1 MADSPEKLGTL
12 EYDMLVSQEKLEESL
27 KKIDKLLIDAD
38 NKWKEIL
45 SGSGTIASPKIDVAN
60 IDKLTKANKQ
70 IVLSNDQIASS
81 IEKLKVQLA
90 ENVANYEK
98 LTAEQ
103 RDNEKVGGKL
113 LATIQQQKDQLD
125 QYNKILRENITARKQ
140 AAQEAIN
147 QAKSEESAKRSLE
160 AQRSKAFV
168 KSNLDEEK
176 RITQEIKNQESALR
190 ALEAQRSKAFVKG
203 ELQKERELTAEIKKQ
218 ESALR
223 SLEAQRSKAFVSQKN
238 KELREQIALEKQA
251 AQEQKL
257 RFAIESQQTGSVAR
271 LRAEIALYT
280 FQLGQIKKITPE
292 TTAEIRRLNAA
303 INANKQEIAAL
314 QPTLGF
320 WGKLSSAIRTYVTAY
335 LSVQG
340 AMAIGRAVYNQ
351 TKELDALSFSM
362 QTVIKSSVELAQ
374 TQKFLSDVAINY
386 GGDLLT
392 LSERYVKF
400 RAAAIQANMSAAET
414 QKIYDSVS
422 KAAGTLG
429 LKTDELS
436 GVYLALEQMISKGK
450 VTTEE
455 LRRQLGERLP
465 GAFGIMANALG
476 KTIPE
481 LDKMLKKGEVLSSD
495 ALPKFAAAL
504 EKAYGLEAVDKIDT
518 LAAAQ
523 GRLSTQFTELIRSMQ
538 ASDTFKSL
546 INGLASFIG
555 IIRDNIGAISIFAKA
570 ILGLTLANSLY
581 RIEVFAVAKATAFWS
596 VVKATNIGWTTKET
610 VAINGLTGASL
621 RAAQAQNAAAAS
633 TTKWSLAFK
642 NFGGFI
648 GVVINALIIAI
659 TYFAIFRKEADK
671 TAQSIKTFNE
681 NLVEQYAKVRA
692 LFGSLESAKKG
703 SNEYKDALFEIN
715 NQYGKYLPNLITE
728 KSSIDEITQ
737 ARNLSILGLREEI
750 TLKEKRAKL
759 EEEYA
764 KQEEFSKKLTSQVL
778 AIDPNL
784 SAYQK
789 GILLSMIKDMGDAG
803 VNETEVQGSRIQKQ
817 LLWFVKQLNVPI
829 DEKQNIFTKLVVN
842 VRNITDEV
850 IAETKR
856 ADKAIQDIKNT
867 YQAKEPITPSIF
879 NFDEFKKQ
887 IEDAK
892 EEFRKFDT
900 LQELNRTR
908 GLKKGEEGYAE
919 IAEPNYTERFYS
931 YKNFL
936 ITKRK
941 EFLSQ
946 SAQDIAAREFIDLKL
961 AEIDKKTQ
969 GEDNRAARLLE
980 NRNEAI
986 NKLNAKYLQDQEDF
1000 ANYEMGIQATRIAN
1014 MEDGIEKERALNE
1027 LAYENRI
1034 KAINKEK
1041 EATLKLLN
1049 EAAGIRIG
1057 DSREIKSFDAT
1068 GYSPEIQKLI
1078 NDAREADYQKRLV
1091 AAENF
1096 QESNLALE
1104 RDFQIKINELRRD
1117 ANDQFLTGIEK
1128 EKAAVNEK
1136 YDEWIRKAGRSTK
1149 LIAEIEKARLIALQ
1163 EVDISADLD
1172 KLDFYREV
1180 EYKRNEISASGAAN
1194 RRKLDKLNFDTYAKY
1209 EQERI
1214 KLLKSSANI
1223 DKQKEGFRAEEK
1235 LKQDEILFG
1244 LEKEE
1249 QLRQDILEAA
1259 AQLTDVLSE
1268 ALGLSDAQAKQLS
1281 SVIGSLQNIASGNY
1295 ISGAVGLL
1303 TSVLDKQAALDFT
1316 KLEKKLSEPWEEF
1329 EKWLAASNRG
1339 LQQYIKLRDEA
1350 VGVEKYSA
1358 STQLIEQQEAKLAE
1372 FRTKLDEL
1380 DIVMKFSGDGWFGK
1394 AYNEMESKIKAM
1406 EESLGGV
1413 FEQEGNLKEWGAAFW
1428 KTVSGVFSF
1437 DLSQILYNTLGE
1449 FDLTKVNE
1457 LINQGVITDQ
1467 AVIDAVDQYYELAD
1481 AIAEAKKQKDE
1492 LLTATIADTLAQT
1505 LSDGFKE
1512 GLSSAQDFASTF
1524 EDFIR
1529 AALDNALKI
1538 LSEPEFKEWYSDFAA
1553 ALESDGKITADEI
1566 SALKSD
1572 WDAIV
1577 ERQRQNRE
1585 QLYGIAGLQP
1595 FKQDTATTGISKA
1608 IQGVTEDTARR
1619 LEGLINSI
1627 RETSV
1632 INMGDTKKIVESNAM
1647 IQGYAAQSL
1656 SELRQVNTNL
1666 ATQIGIFNEWTA
1678 SASGTGGK
1686 GLKVYIQQ

>member
-1 MADSPEKLGTL
+1 MAEEKLGTL
-12 EYDMLVSQEKLEESL
+12 EYEMLISQKKLEDQLEEITRKL
-27 KKIDKLLIDAD
+27 KEEDK
-38 NKWKEIL
+38 KWKEIL

-523 GRLSTQFTELIRSMQ
+523 GRLSTQFTELIRSAQ
-538 ASDTFKSL
+538 ASDAFKNL
-546 INGLASFIG
+546 INGVASFLGFIK
-555 IIRDNIGAISIFAKA
+555 DNIGTIALFSKA
-570 ILGLTLANSLY
+570 LL
-581 RIEVFAVAKATAFWS
+581 S
-596 VVKATNIGWTTKET
+596 VVAATTAYRLVSAASLPVQRALLIMFGSQTTALTQLSFAQLRVVAAQRAAIAGTTAWTRAWNALKIAFTTNPLGVIITGITLLGTGLYMLSGKAKET
-610 VAINGLTGASL
+610 QRTFTSFADNLSAEKAKLEQLFTSL
-621 RAAQAQNAAAAS
+621 QKAG
-633 TTKWSLAFK
+633 K
-642 NFGGFI
+642 G
-648 GVVINALIIAI
+648 
-659 TYFAIFRKEADK
+659 TY
-671 TAQSIKTFNE
+671 
-681 NLVEQYAKVRA
+681 
-692 LFGSLESAKKG
+692 
-703 SNEYKDALFEIN
+703 EYKDALFQIN
-715 NQYGKYLPNLITE
+715 NLYGKYLPNLLTE
-728 KSSIDEITQ
+728 KSSIDEVTK
-737 ARNLSILGLREEI
+737 ARKKANEALTEEMMLRERNSRLEKASAEKDRLLAEI
-750 TLKEKRAKL
+750 LNDIIAASPSISAEKKGQIYARILDVASIGELDPDKRRKL
-759 EEEYA
+759 IQKAFKGDLDAIEEYVEKA
-764 KQEEFSKKLTSQVL
+764 TIALLGYEAAV
-778 AIDPNL
+778 
-784 SAYQK
+784 K
-789 GILLSMIKDMGDAG
+789 GIDAFFSARASG
-803 VNETEVQGSRIQKQ
+803 GKKEVVFDPEE
-817 LLWFVKQLNVPI
+817 L
-829 DEKQNIFTKLVVN
+829 
-842 VRNITDEV
+842 
-850 IAETKR
+850 KR
-856 ADKAIQDIKNT
+856 
-867 YQAKEPITPSIF
+867 
-879 NFDEFKKQ
+879 
-887 IEDAK
+887 AK
-892 EEFRKFDT
+892 EEFDKYSGLISESTKKQFIEESPYVTQAIDTYEKYLRKQ
-900 LQELNRTR
+900 LELFKDN
-908 GLKKGEEGYAE
+908 
-919 IAEPNYTERFYS
+919 
-931 YKNFL
+931 
-936 ITKRK
+936 
-941 EFLSQ
+941 Q
-946 SAQDIAAREFIDLKL
+946 AARVTIENEL
-961 AEIDKKTQ
+961 TS
-969 GEDNRAARLLE
+969 LLE
-980 NRNEAI
+980 KGSKARVNIEEKRAEAI

-1014 MEDGIEKERALNE
+1014 MEDGIEKERALDQ
-1027 LAYENRI
+1027 LKYENRI

-1049 EAAGIRIG
+1049 EAAGINIG
-1057 DSREIKSFDAT
+1057 SAREIKSLDAT
-1068 GYSPEIQKLI
+1068 GYSPKIQKLLT
-1078 NDAREADYQKRLV
+1078 EALAADMQKRKNAKKDLD
-1091 AAENF
+1091 
-1096 QESNLALE
+1096 ESNLKSE
-1104 RDFQIKINELRRD
+1104 KDYNYKIAEIRRD
-1117 ANDQFLTGIEK
+1117 VNDLFLSGIEK

-1136 YDEWIRKAGRSTK
+1136 YDEWAKKAHDNAETLKEIDRARN
-1149 LIAEIEKARLIALQ
+1149 IALNDLNIDAAIDRLRFEEEIE
-1163 EVDISADLD
+1163 
-1172 KLDFYREV
+1172 
-1180 EYKRNEISASGAAN
+1180 YKKNEIRNFGEAN
-1194 RRKLDKLNFDTYAKY
+1194 RRKKEKEDFEIYKRTQLRIADALRGKGTDEERNKGLII
-1209 EQERI
+1209 EQNLAYDEQ
-1214 KLLKSSANI
+1214 L
-1223 DKQKEGFRAEEK
+1223 FK
-1235 LKQDEILFG
+1235 LKQAAD
-1244 LEKEE
+1244 
-1249 QLRQDILEAA
+1249 LRQQIFDGAK
-1259 AQLTDVLSE
+1259 QFTDSLIDGI
-1268 ALGLSDAQAKQLS
+1268 GLSDDLAD
-1281 SVIGSLQNIASGNY
+1281 SLKGIVDQVSMIASGNW
-1295 ISGAVGLL
+1295 IGALFSAATEVVGQLL
-1303 TSVLDKQAALDFT
+1303 PEAVDESN
-1316 KLEKKLSEPWEEF
+1316 KKLSLEEKNKKALEETNKALERQITLLQQLSGTDYFQLATKQAEDLRKSIQENLDLLRSSGAIKWQVGFLEDITKWSAEDFLKASLGQVRALNGEIIQFSEQEQDTLDAIF
-1329 EKWLAASNRG
+1329 EKRKELAELMQATFQKVLGFDASTVADDIFSGIDEG
-1339 LQQYIKLRDEA
+1339 LKLGKDGLGDFALSFGNLMKKALMQSIIEGMNIKLTEGFLAQYKDFLSATSDE
-1350 VGVEKYSA
+1350 
-1358 STQLIEQQEAKLAE
+1358 
-1372 FRTKLDEL
+1372 
-1380 DIVMKFSGDGWFGK
+1380 
-1394 AYNEMESKIKAM
+1394 
-1406 EESLGGV
+1406 
-1413 FEQEGNLKEWGAAFW
+1413 GAALSESE
-1428 KTVSGVFSF
+1428 KKVLEDTYIGIVRQAEIDSANIKSITDKYTSQSPADVSG
-1437 DLSQILYNTLGE
+1437 L
-1449 FDLTKVNE
+1449 
-1457 LINQGVITDQ
+1457 
-1467 AVIDAVDQYYELAD
+1467 
-1481 AIAEAKKQKDE
+1481 
-1492 LLTATIADTLAQT
+1492 
-1505 LSDGFKE
+1505 
-1512 GLSSAQDFASTF
+1512 
-1524 EDFIR
+1524 
-1529 AALDNALKI
+1529 
-1538 LSEPEFKEWYSDFAA
+1538 
-1553 ALESDGKITADEI
+1553 
-1566 SALKSD
+1566 
-1572 WDAIV
+1572 
-1577 ERQRQNRE
+1577 
-1585 QLYGIAGLQP
+1585 
-1595 FKQDTATTGISKA
+1595 SKA

-1632 INMGDTKKIVESNAM
+1632 INMGNTKQLVESSQA

-1656 SELRQVNTNL
+1656 GHLRNID
-1666 ATQIGIFNEWTA
+1666 ATTAAQLTLFNEVMA

-1686 GLKVYIQQ
+1686 GLKVYIQ

>member
-1 MADSPEKLGTL
+1 MAEEKLGTL
-12 EYDMLVSQEKLEESL
+12 EYEMLISQKKLEDQLEEITRKL
-27 KKIDKLLIDAD
+27 KEEDK
-38 NKWKEIL
+38 KWKEIL

-168 KSNLDEEK
+168 KSNLDEER

-481 LDKMLKKGEVLSSD
+481 LDKMLKKGEILSAD

-523 GRLSTQFTELIRSMQ
+523 GRLSTQFTELIRSAQ
-538 ASDTFKSL
+538 ASDAFKNL
-546 INGLASFIG
+546 INGVASFLGFIK
-555 IIRDNIGAISIFAKA
+555 DNIGTIALFSKA
-570 ILGLTLANSLY
+570 LL
-581 RIEVFAVAKATAFWS
+581 S
-596 VVKATNIGWTTKET
+596 VVAATTAYRLVSAASLPVQRALLIMFGSQTTALTQLSFAQLRVVAAQRAAIAGTTAWTRAWNALKIAFATNPLGVIITGITLLGTGLYMLSGKAKET
-610 VAINGLTGASL
+610 QRTFTSFADNLSAEKAKLEQLFTSL
-621 RAAQAQNAAAAS
+621 QKAG
-633 TTKWSLAFK
+633 K
-642 NFGGFI
+642 G
-648 GVVINALIIAI
+648 
-659 TYFAIFRKEADK
+659 TY
-671 TAQSIKTFNE
+671 
-681 NLVEQYAKVRA
+681 
-692 LFGSLESAKKG
+692 
-703 SNEYKDALFEIN
+703 EYKDALFQIN
-715 NQYGKYLPNLITE
+715 NLYGKYLPNLLTE
-728 KSSIDEITQ
+728 KSSIDEVTK
-737 ARNLSILGLREEI
+737 ARWRANKALTEEMMLRERNSRLEKASAEKDRLLAEI
-750 TLKEKRAKL
+750 MDD
-759 EEEYA
+759 
-764 KQEEFSKKLTSQVL
+764 
-778 AIDPNL
+778 I
-784 SAYQK
+784 
-789 GILLSMIKDMGDAG
+789 
-803 VNETEVQGSRIQKQ
+803 
-817 LLWFVKQLNVPI
+817 
-829 DEKQNIFTKLVVN
+829 
-842 VRNITDEV
+842 
-850 IAETKR
+850 IA
-856 ADKAIQDIKNT
+856 A
-867 YQAKEPITPSIF
+867 TPSISAEKKGQIYARILDIASIGEINPDKRRKLIQKAF
-879 NFDEFKKQ
+879 RGDLDAIEEYVEKATIALSGYEAAVKNIDAFFSGRASGGKKEVVFDPEELKR
-887 IEDAK
+887 AK
-892 EEFRKFDT
+892 EEFDKYSGLISESTKKQFIEESPYVTQTIDTYEKYLRKQ
-900 LQELNRTR
+900 LELFKDN
-908 GLKKGEEGYAE
+908 
-919 IAEPNYTERFYS
+919 
-931 YKNFL
+931 
-936 ITKRK
+936 
-941 EFLSQ
+941 Q
-946 SAQDIAAREFIDLKL
+946 AARVTIENEL
-961 AEIDKKTQ
+961 TS
-969 GEDNRAARLLE
+969 LLE
-980 NRNEAI
+980 KGSKARVNIEEKRAEAI

-1000 ANYEMGIQATRIAN
+1000 ANYEMGIQSTRIAN

-1057 DSREIKSFDAT
+1057 SDREIKSFDAT

-1078 NDAREADYQKRLV
+1078 DDAREADFQKRLV

-1136 YDEWIRKAGRSTK
+1136 YDEWIRKAGRSAK

-1180 EYKRNEISASGAAN
+1180 EYKRNEIAAFGAAN

-1394 AYNEMESKIKAM
+1394 AYNEMQAKIEAM
-1406 EESLGGV
+1406 QESLGGV

-1437 DLSQILYNTLGE
+1437 DLSQILYNSLGE

-1457 LINQGVITDQ
+1457 LINQGVITDE
-1467 AVIDAVDQYYELAD
+1467 AVIKAVDEYYQLAD

-1566 SALKSD
+1566 SVLKAD
-1572 WDAIV
+1572 WDKIV
-1577 ERQRQNRE
+1577 EKQRQNRE

-1686 GLKVYIQQ
+1686 GLKVYIQ